1 MSRRG
6 RLLAVAG
13 PSGVGKSTVVRRLVE
28 VRPEL
33 WLSVSATTRNPRPG
47 EVDGVDYFF
56 LTPEEF
62 DGLVATNGLLEHAT
76 FAGNQYGTP
85 RASVLERLEQGID
98 VILEIELQGI
108 RQVKAALPEAVT
120 VFIAPP
126 SKEVLFERLTGRGT
140 ETPEVVAARLEIAE
154 VELAA
159 ADEFDYAVVNADI
172 DDAVIGLLALLDER
186 RD

>member
-1 MSRRG
+1 MSRG

-28 VRPEL
+28 RRPDL
-33 WLSVSATTRNPRPG
+33 WLSVSATTRSPRPG
-47 EVDGVDYFF
+47 EADGVDYFF
-56 LTPEEF
+56 RTKEQFAELIEA
-62 DGLVATNGLLEHAT
+62 DGLLEYAT

-85 RASVLERLEQGID
+85 RASVVERLEQGID

-126 SKEVLFERLTGRGT
+126 SLEILVERLSGRGT
-140 ETPEVVAARLEIAE
+140 ETPEVMAARLEIAQT
-154 VELAA
+154 ELAA
-159 ADEFDYAVVNADI
+159 ADEFDYVVVNADI
-172 DDAVIGLLALLDER
+172 DEAVDGLLALLDEQR
-186 RD
+186 L